1 MADDIFF
8 EIQLMSFFWILR
20 RSKNININWVD
31 WCKGCCLGCC
41 LVINIDSGSVRVVR
55 IGQFYAKGVSVL
67 RCYGTKTK
75 REINYSESLLLSRS
89 TASSIVS
96 SDDVYSSDDHEAHGR
111 GLRMV
116 TSSIS
121 CFDRE
126 FKLQVVRKSRSRTL
140 WLSDCRKKSSA
151 IVVSGSSGSSCLTS
165 EGSLCLS
172 GGSSSLVSSSRS
184 MVSSSRSVVSSSRSM
199 VSSSRSMVSSSR
211 SMVSS
216 SRSPILNVLAYIGC
230 ASEVRIRELL
240 GDSPDTSKALRM
252 LLRKGEVRRSGAGG
266 RSDPFIYQFYK
277 AIHVIVKS

>member
-1 MADDIFF
+1 MKSRFPNSS
-8 EIQLMSFFWILR
+8 EQLVASALLLL
-20 RSKNININWVD
+20 S
-31 WCKGCCLGCC
+31 
-41 LVINIDSGSVRVVR
+41 SS
-55 IGQFYAKGVSVL
+55 SS
-67 RCYGTKTK
+67 YGKKTK
-75 REINYSESLLLSRS
+75 RDIDYSESLLLSRS

-96 SDDVYSSDDHEAHGR
+96 SDDVYSSDDHEAHAR

-140 WLSDCRKKSSA
+140 WLSDCRKKTSA

-165 EGSLCLS
+165 EGSFCLS

-199 VSSSRSMVSSSR
+199 VSSLRSRELRIRRGRKVVRDVKMKMKMRMKKQPFYVVNSARLLRR
-211 SMVSS
+211 SEA
-216 SRSPILNVLAYIGC
+216 ILNVLAYIGC

-266 RSDPFIYQFYK
+266 RTDPFIYQIAAK
-277 AIHVIVKS
+277 